1 MNYDQDHKYTNSHT
15 HINGMAIKLWYQVS
29 SILIDSQ
36 YLDFLIKYNLA
47 PQISMDIYIFIE
59 NLGLKNVLKYKKNDL
74 SKIAIYPRT

>member
-1 MNYDQDHKYTNSHT
+1 MGMCIAQQMKEIIFMIMNYDQDHKYTNSHT

-47 PQISMDIYIFIE
+47 PQISMDIYIFYRKS
-59 NLGLKNVLKYKKNDL
+59 G
-74 SKIAIYPRT
+74 A